1 MRGGSAGVSEPQ
13 PVMLPALKAAGTPVY
28 TPGRGLPIDFRQPFW
43 SARLRLFLRD
53 IEDVSY
59 ATLMDH
65 LARLYGDRTAFV
77 LDEGI
82 DYPGLSGRSLGYRQ
96 VGDFAARI
104 GAALEQMGVEPGR
117 RVGLITLNRIEMAFC
132 SFAVGRIGAI
142 PVPMNFMLRRTEI

>member
-13 PVMLPALKAAGTPVY
+13 PGMLPAMKAAGTPVY

-43 SARLRLFLRD
+43 SARLRLFFRD

-96 VGDFAARI
+96 GGGFPARLCAAPWEI
-104 GAALEQMGVEPGR
+104 GARSG
-117 RVGLITLNRIEMAFC
+117 
-132 SFAVGRIGAI
+132 
-142 PVPMNFMLRRTEI
+142 